1 MFYRHGNQLTLYK
14 MYAGLSWWAH
24 LVKITI
30 GWCGLMSVYELDS
43 SGMDLSFIVRK
54 IMIPIFLY
62 LLDRLIVPYFFAR
75 TLGLCLTQSYTL
87 RTLIMRYSFV
97 VYYVSRLIVVG
108 IRFAR
113 EYVGRMHTEILDSR
127 YLVGTELTNRQ

>member
-1 MFYRHGNQLTLYK
+1 MVGAFGENYYWLVRFNVCVR
-14 MYAGLSWWAH
+14 AGF
-24 LVKITI
+24 V
-30 GWCGLMSVYELDS
+30 
-43 SGMDLSFIVRK
+43 GMDLSFIVRK

-97 VYYVSRLIVVG
+97 VYYVSRLIVLG